1 MLVLAL
7 VGLWSLATDAAWG
20 GRPGALTTPQSGN
33 ALRLL
38 TQVLP
43 PFGILVGIHLLW
55 VGADHPGGKF
65 QGATVLA
72 AMWVLV
78 MIAGLRRPPPVNS
91 RGMRWLVAI
100 GSLVFVGIGTA
111 GIWMAKSFLAYPDG
125 LAKPLILVIEAGL
138 TVSVAVILGLMLAG
152 PPEAERPTEVQP

>member
-1 MLVLAL
+1 M
-7 VGLWSLATDAAWG
+7 
-20 GRPGALTTPQSGN
+20 
-33 ALRLL
+33 
-38 TQVLP
+38 LP

-78 MIAGLRRPPPVNS
+78 IVAGLRQPPPVTS
-91 RGMRWLVAI
+91 RRMRWLVAV
-100 GSLVFVGIGTA
+100 GSLLFIGIGTA
-111 GIWMAKSFLAYPDG
+111 GIWVAEAFLAYPDG

-138 TVSVAVILGLMLAG
+138 TVSVAVILGLLLAG
-152 PPEAERPTEVQP
+152 PPETERPPEVQP